1 MVLFINSCSLR
12 TGAETSGVHIDMIDI
27 RGDPLQLENKEA
39 RNSSNI
45 VAGGTKATFTPKT
58 YILKCKAY
66 DKSLLKDMPKVLI

>member
-1 MVLFINSCSLR
+1 
-12 TGAETSGVHIDMIDI
+12 MIDI